1 MSEFL
6 GVLADGVALGAVYAL
21 VAIGFTIVF
30 RSTEVFNF
38 AHGYAMVFAAYLT
51 TTLLASLTS
60 LPFLVVVLL
69 VFAIVAAVGA
79 VLFLVTLRPLLG
91 EQLWAPAMVTVGLT
105 VVVQAVVGLGW
116 SDEPRQLTLPWR
128 STSLHVP
135 GTNTFLSNYTVGT
148 IILTAIFF
156 AVMIAFFRFAPLGRQ
171 LRAAAE
177 NPRLA
182 SGTGINVTRV
192 FVLAWAIAGIAAAL
206 AGISLGANSV
216 VSPDLSQVGIRAI
229 PAALLGGLDSI
240 PGALVGALVVGLAE
254 TSAANYLGST
264 TRDVAAFGVMLLVLL
279 IRPNGLLGSA
289 QARRV

>member
-6 GVLADGVALGAVYAL
+6 GVVADGVALGAVYAL

-60 LPFLVVVLL
+60 LPFLVVVLF

-135 GTNTFLSNYTVGT
+135 GTNVSLSNYTVGT

-156 AVMIAFFRFAPLGRQ
+156 AVMIAFFRYAPLGRQ

-192 FVLAWAIAGIAAAL
+192 FVLAWAIAGVAAAL

-240 PGALVGALVVGLAE
+240 PGALVGALVVGIAE

-279 IRPNGLLGSA
+279 IRPNGLLGSV